1 MGIKIESISGQEVN
15 KRRWLLLVATKT
27 RHPPMSGDSP
37 PPSAPDVK
45 SISFDEIVQGRDA
58 SVRITEDGMIC
69 AIDLAM
75 VVTGKDKKHAGEA
88 IRRIPEEAFSA
99 LKLRV
104 RSMPGKG
111 NTNVRVL
118 KFEDAIEFVMV
129 LPGKIARETRTKF
142 ANIIKRYMA
151 GDEGMVKEL
160 RANAQSTSPIA
171 QLARDSPVV
180 ENNELVDDEEAQF
193 QLTRKRKMQELEL
206 EELIL
211 NVREKRINIDVK
223 EMEAKLKGVE
233 FEERLADVA
242 VKLADAKLTS
252 AEAEMTFASATMTFV
267 EAFEKNVNCINSC
280 ATVYKGACPN
290 QVMDGEG
297 VVAIKDGML
306 QSMTTGKTMAE
317 SIEFKMKK
325 LANESNKRGEENQ
338 EEEEDENKRINISD
352 MAGKMNVKFDRNI
365 LMKIGIKAKKEY
377 MKKYGKAPE
386 KHDQFVNGMWLKV
399 CSYEAKDKDIVVD
412 AIKEFM

>member
-1 MGIKIESISGQEVN
+1 
-15 KRRWLLLVATKT
+15 
-27 RHPPMSGDSP
+27 MSGDSP
-37 PPSAPDVK
+37 PPSAPPLPK

-58 SVRITEDGMIC
+58 SVRITVDGLIY
-69 AIDLAM
+69 AIDLVM
-75 VVTGKDKKHAGEA
+75 VVTGKGRDHSGKTL
-88 IRRIPEEAFSA
+88 RDLPEEVFPSE
-99 LKLRV
+99 KFYERNV
-104 RSMPGKG
+104 GGKG
-111 NTNVRVL
+111 MYNTKVL
-118 KFEDAIEFVMV
+118 KFEDAIELVMV

-206 EELIL
+206 EELTL
-211 NVREKRINIDVK
+211 NVREKRINIDGK
-223 EMEAKLKGVE
+223 EMEVHLLGAEVY
-233 FEERLADVA
+233 ERLA
-242 VKLADAKLTS
+242 
-252 AEAEMTFASATMTFV
+252 EASMKFANASMIFV
-267 EAFEKNVNCINSC
+267 EASEKNLNCMNTG
-280 ATVYKGACPN
+280 ATIYKMTCPN
-290 QVMDGEG
+290 QVLDERGVTAVQDG
-297 VVAIKDGML
+297 VIQAM
-306 QSMTTGKTMAE
+306 STNKTLAD
-317 SIEFKMKK
+317 SIEEKMKCLDKEIKK
-325 LANESNKRGEENQ
+325 LTVQNQ
-338 EEEEDENKRINISD
+338 EEEEEENENKLINISD
-352 MAGKMNVKFDRNI
+352 VAGKMNLKFDRNI